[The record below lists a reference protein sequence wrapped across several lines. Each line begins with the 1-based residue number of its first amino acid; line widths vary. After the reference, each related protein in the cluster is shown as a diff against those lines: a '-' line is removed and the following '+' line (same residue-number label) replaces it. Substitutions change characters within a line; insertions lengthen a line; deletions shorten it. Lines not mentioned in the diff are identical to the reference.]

1 MALVPEILF
10 QSNHVLIINKPA
22 GLACHPGPSGA
33 KRGGPS
39 VEDFFPLWRR
49 GHDGPW
55 LAHRLDTDTAG
66 CLMVARRKT
75 ALRAIQDGFRT
86 GAVRKMYAAIVRGVP
101 GAASGVI
108 EAPLTKLND
117 VTGWRMVVDPAG
129 QAART
134 AWRVWAVAAGRALL
148 ELRPETGRTHQLRV
162 HCASIG
168 HPIIGD
174 LVYGAGAAGEG
185 ASGEGAP
192 GEAVGGLSLLARQ
205 LDLVLQG
212 VAIHAEA
219 PWSPAMRAAWRET
232 LPDR

>member
-1 MALVPEILF
+1 MAHVPDILF

-22 GLACHPGPSGA
+22 GLACHPGASGA
-33 KRGGPS
+33 KREAGPS

-55 LAHRLDTDTAG
+55 LAHRLDADTAG

-75 ALRAIQDGFRT
+75 ALCAIQDGFRT

-101 GAASGVI
+101 TAACGVI
-108 EAPLTKLND
+108 EAPLAKRRNAQ
-117 VTGWRMVVDPAG
+117 GWRVVVDPAG

-134 AWRVWAVAAGRALL
+134 VWRVWAVAAGRALL

-162 HCASIG
+162 HCAAMG

-174 LVYGAGAAGEG
+174 PVYGAGIKDGD
-185 ASGEGAP
+185 
-192 GEAVGGLSLLARQ
+192 VGGLSLLARQ
-205 LDLVLQG
+205 LELVLQG
-212 VAIHAEA
+212 EAIRAEA
-219 PWSPAMRAAWRET
+219 PWSPAMRAAWREA
-232 LPDR
+232 LPD

>member
-1 MALVPEILF
+1 
-10 QSNHVLIINKPA
+10 
-22 GLACHPGPSGA
+22 
-33 KRGGPS
+33 
-39 VEDFFPLWRR
+39 
-49 GHDGPW
+49 
-55 LAHRLDTDTAG
+55 
-66 CLMVARRKT
+66 
-75 ALRAIQDGFRT
+75 
-86 GAVRKMYAAIVRGVP
+86 MYAAIVRGVP